1 VSVTD
6 GCIDWATTE
15 NLLHDMR
22 IRLKDVLPS
31 RLAKR
36 RLGAA

>member
-15 NLLHDMR
+15 KLLRDMR
-22 IRLKDVLPS
+22 VRLKDVLPK
-31 RLAKR
+31 RLQKR
-36 RLGAA
+36 RQGAA